1 MSSFPSEQPQL
12 DLGRLEQF
20 GSGHLR
26 IVTPTFFPE
35 PIGTPHYALQ
45 LVRWV
50 RRQGWTVDV
59 VTANPYYPRFEL
71 YDGYDGG
78 WRTEVLD
85 DDVPVRRLRTL
96 VPKEGRPLWRAA
108 ADLNLLAQGAAARL
122 LGRIRPAALTLAIS
136 PGTPLVVP
144 MARMLTARSGR
155 VVCWVHDLQGGLAR
169 ALGSPSSLARVI
181 DGSERRLMSLADEVL
196 ALSDGMASRLR
207 AIGVTQPIEVL
218 PLWSTLPPDD
228 GSPVVRRAEVQ
239 YSGNL
244 GRKQGCDQLLDL
256 AERLHAIRPLTRV
269 LIRADAVA
277 RRPLEVEAASRGID
291 NITFED
297 LAPHERLR
305 QALQEA
311 DVYVVPQLAGVG
323 DSVVPSKVVN
333 ALAAGC
339 RVVAASEPGTELV
352 AMAAHTDMLTIT
364 PAGDVG
370 ELTRAVLG
378 LLACK
383 SH

>member
-1 MSSFPSEQPQL
+1 MTFPLEQPQL
-12 DLGRLEQF
+12 DLERLERF
-20 GSGHLR
+20 GAGHLR
-26 IVTPTFFPE
+26 VVTPTYFPE

-71 YDGYDGG
+71 YDGYDGR
-78 WRTEVLD
+78 WRSEVLNG
-85 DDVPVRRLRTL
+85 VPVHRLRTF
-96 VPKEGRPLWRAA
+96 VPKEGKALWRAA
-108 ADLNLLAQGAAARL
+108 SDLSLLVHGAAARL
-122 LGRIRPAALTLAIS
+122 RHRIGPAPLTLAIS

-144 MARMLTARSGR
+144 TARILTSRRGR
-155 VVCWVHDLQGGLAR
+155 VLCWVHDLQGGLAG
-169 ALGSPSSLARVI
+169 ALGWPPSLCRAINASEARLL
-181 DGSERRLMSLADEVL
+181 SSADEVRP
-196 ALSDGMASRLR
+196 LSEGMGSRLR
-207 AIGVTQPIEVL
+207 AIGVKTSMEVL
-218 PLWSTLPPDD
+218 PLWSTLHPDD
-228 GSPVVRRAEVQ
+228 GTPVVRRADVQ

-256 AERLHAIRPLTRV
+256 AERLHVARPGTRM

-277 RRPLEVEAASRGID
+277 RRPLEAEAAFRGIG
-291 NITFED
+291 NIAFED
-297 LAPHERLR
+297 LAPHGRLR

-311 DVYVVPQLAGVG
+311 SVYVAPQRPGVG

-339 RVVAASEPGTELV
+339 RVVAASDPGTELDG
-352 AMAAHTDMLTIT
+352 MAARTNLLTIT
-364 PAGDVG
+364 PPGDVG
-370 ELTRAVLG
+370 RLAGAVLD
-378 LLACK
+378 LLRCD